1 MPTETSVTVSPGID
15 SGWPEA
21 ARTLMGRLRLTR
33 QKANNGKA
41 LVSVDRGDASLK
53 ARIEELEAQLAKAQA
68 STASHRAD
76 FERERERCDRL
87 TLELIR
93 AAVET
98 MNAKE
103 AAARLEGELNA
114 LRSRRWRQRFARHSI
129 ACDSWIAALLGHVKL
144 NKTASLPAH
153 AAQSLRISAAP
164 E

>member
-1 MPTETSVTVSPGID
+1 MATETLSYSQLGD
-15 SGWPEA
+15 RLSWPEA
-21 ARTLMGRLRLTR
+21 ARTLVRRLRLPR
-33 QKANNGKA
+33 QKVNER
-41 LVSVDRGDASLK
+41 SDASLK
-53 ARIEELEAQLAKAQA
+53 ARIEELEAQLAKAEA
-68 STASHRAD
+68 SAASHRAD
-76 FERERERCDRL
+76 FERERERCERL

-114 LRSRRWRQRFARHSI
+114 LRSRRWRQRFARHSV
-129 ACDSWIAALLGHVKL
+129 ACDSWIAALLGHVKP
-144 NKTASLPAH
+144 NKTTSLPAH